1 MGKQEIITLAL
12 QLKAAERYEIAE
24 HILQSLDKSDPEI
37 DREWAEEALHRAKA
51 CDAGRMKTIPFNEV
65 FSNK

>member
-1 MGKQEIITLAL
+1 MGKQELITLAL

-24 HILQSLDKSDPEI
+24 QILQSLDKSDPEI